1 LFCLIA
7 TLLRPCMSL
16 TVLLQRAQAYVAPNE
31 DSGDKVKNSTNQEE
45 KKGGDALEMVQ
56 KIKAAR
62 APQSYSA
69 ALSSA
74 DAGKYFAFGHS
85 QEVVAE
91 KKHKKS
97 KREGG
102 DRDEVAEKTKK
113 KKAKE

>member
-1 LFCLIA
+1 M
-7 TLLRPCMSL
+7 LRPCISL

-31 DSGDKVKNSTNQEE
+31 ESGDKVKNSANQEE
-45 KKGGDALEMVQ
+45 KTGSDALEMVQ

-62 APQSYSA
+62 APQSFNA

-102 DRDEVAEKTKK
+102 DSDEVAEKKRK

>member
-1 LFCLIA
+1 MFCCSA
-7 TLLRPCMSL
+7 TVYRPCISL

-31 DSGDKVKNSTNQEE
+31 EAGDKVKNSANQE
-45 KKGGDALEMVQ
+45 KTGSDALEMVQ

-62 APQSYSA
+62 APQSFNA

-85 QEVVAE
+85 QEGVAE

-102 DRDEVAEKTKK
+102 DSDEVAEKKKK